1 MNILK
6 ETAVDGDEIGDKSK
20 YEELDAGDHEDGG
33 KDETGE
39 VRAGLACDE
48 EKEKEPAEHE
58 EEPRSERDGAENR
71 EKPERFID
79 DKNAEDGENGT
90 LDVGGNTAKETGGT
104 EEGVCTNGDGDDA
117 HIALARLDDGFQRI
131 GVLVKDIDLESG
143 LAADGA
149 KPAGG
154 VGDLGGAGETNDA
167 TAELLKEFL
176 QRRKMLDLGNGTFAD
191 DHVGL
196 AGDNGGDE
204 GGDVGGVVLIIG
216 IRIDDDVG
224 PALQAG
230 GEPGHEGAGEAEVGA
245 LDHVIDAAGAGDIGG
260 AVGAAIIDD
269 EPLDG
274 IDAGKRAWQ
283 LLQGDGQSLF
293 LVITRNLDDDFHVMR
308 RAQLTK
314 NHSPRPRIKF
324 L

>member
-20 YEELDAGDHEDGG
+20 NEELDAGDHEDGG

-48 EKEKEPAEHE
+48 EKEKKPAEHE
-58 EEPRSERDGAENR
+58 EKARGERNGAENR
-71 EKPERFID
+71 EKPEGFID

-90 LDVGGNTAKETGGT
+90 LDVGGNAAEQTGGT
-104 EEGVCTNGDGDDA
+104 EKGVCADGDGNDA
-117 HIALARLDDGFQRI
+117 HIALARLDDGLQRI
-131 GVLVKDIDLESG
+131 GVLVEDIDLESG
-143 LAADGA
+143 LTADGT
-149 KPAGG
+149 KTTGG
-154 VGDLGGAGETNDA
+154 VGDLGGAGKTDDA
-167 TAELLKEFL
+167 AAELLEKFF
-176 QRRKMLDLGNGTFAD
+176 QRGEVLDLGDGTFTD
-191 DHVGL
+191 DHIGL
-196 AGDNGGDE
+196 TGDNGSDE

-224 PALQAG
+224 PALHAG
-230 GEPGHEGAGEAEVGA
+230 GKAGHEGAGEAEVGT
-245 LDHVIDAAGAGDIGG
+245 LDHVIDAAGAGDLGG

-274 IDAGKRAWQ
+274 IDAGKRPWQ

-293 LVITRNLDDDFHVMR
+293 LVVTRNLDDDFHVMR

-324 L
+324 S